1 MNCIYCGT
9 PLSDIDY
16 CTGCGADITILK
28 RVARISN
35 LLYNEGLDKA
45 RVRDLSGAIKS
56 LKRSLEFNKENK
68 DARNL
73 LGLVY
78 FESGEVV
85 SALTEWV
92 ISKNMNPD
100 DNLAEYYIDKLQSN
114 KNKLDTINQT
124 IRKYNQAL
132 VYCRED
138 HDDMA
143 MIQLKKVLS
152 QNPKLIK
159 AYHLL
164 ALLYL
169 KHQDYE
175 KARKLLKKAAFIDT
189 NNTTTLRYLQEVELA
204 TGISTSLD
212 VKRKKKYAKEKVDR
226 LSGTVTYMNGNE
238 MIIQPT
244 TFRDSSAVAT
254 FINIFLGI
262 VLGAAVV
269 WFLVVPSTR
278 QSIYEKAN
286 AQVTDANSQMAAQV
300 SRVQGLQEEIDGY
313 QSKVDAANKAKEE
326 ADKKADSY
334 DEILQAANDY
344 LANDMT
350 KAADAFNQIEE
361 SSMTG
366 KGQELYATLKT
377 ALADYV
383 FTEAY
388 NAGATAFASGD
399 YKTAITQLKKATEAK
414 TDDFNA
420 WYYLA
425 FSYRNNNDTKK
436 ANKIFRQIVQQFP
449 TQAAAYNIS
458 SYITSDT
465 SSGSSTTN
473 ATQGTTTGGT
483 DTTNTAGTTDTTNA
497 AGTTDNTTGAADTTG
512 GYQDTTGNDTT
523 GNDTTGDNGTA
534 DINNMFG
541 IE

>member
-100 DNLAEYYIDKLQSN
+100 DNPAEYYIDKLQSN

-334 DEILQAANDY
+334 DEILQ
-344 LANDMT
+344 
-350 KAADAFNQIEE
+350 
-361 SSMTG
+361 
-366 KGQELYATLKT
+366 ELYATLKT

-420 WYYLA
+420 WDYLA
-425 FSYRNNNDTKK
+425 FSYRNKNDTKK

-512 GYQDTTGNDTT
+512 NDTT
-523 GNDTTGDNGTA
+523 GNDTAGDNGTA

>member
-9 PLSDIDY
+9 PLSNIDY
-16 CTGCGADITILK
+16 CTGCGADITIQK
-28 RVARISN
+28 RIIRISN

-56 LKRSLEFNKENK
+56 LKRSLEFNKENM

-92 ISKNMNPD
+92 ISKNMNPE
-100 DNLAEYYIDKLQSN
+100 NNAAEYYIDKLQSN

-138 HDDMA
+138 NDDMA

-169 KHQDYE
+169 KHQEYE

-204 TGISTSLD
+204 TGISTSLEQ
-212 VKRKKKYAKEKVDR
+212 KRKKKYAKEKVDR
-226 LSGTVTYMNGNE
+226 LNGTVTYMSGNE

-244 TFRDSSAVAT
+244 TFRDSSTVAT

-262 VLGAAVV
+262 LLGAAVV

-278 QSIYEKAN
+278 QSIYADAN
-286 AQVTDANSQMAAQV
+286 SQVTDANTKMAAQV
-300 SRVQGLQEEIDGY
+300 SKVQGLEEEIADY
-313 QSKVDAANKAKEE
+313 QSKVDEANKVKDEANKKAESYEDILEAAN
-326 ADKKADSY
+326 Y
-334 DEILQAANDY
+334 YI
-344 LANDMT
+344 ANDMT
-350 KAADAFNQIEE
+350 KAADALNQISED
-361 SSMTG
+361 SMTG
-366 KGQELYATLKT
+366 KGKELYTSLKT
-377 ALADYV
+377 ALSDYV
-383 FTEAY
+383 FNEAY
-388 NAGATAFASGD
+388 AAGATAYAAGD
-399 YKTAITQLKKATEAK
+399 YQKAIEQLKKATEAK
-414 TDDFNA
+414 PDDFNA

-425 FSYRNNNDTKK
+425 FSYRNTNDMEK
-436 ANKIFRQIVQQFP
+436 ANKAFKG
-449 TQAAAYNIS
+449 IS
-458 SYITSDT
+458 
-465 SSGSSTTN
+465 
-473 ATQGTTTGGT
+473 
-483 DTTNTAGTTDTTNA
+483 
-497 AGTTDNTTGAADTTG
+497 
-512 GYQDTTGNDTT
+512 
-523 GNDTTGDNGTA
+523 
-534 DINNMFG
+534 
-541 IE
+541 E

>member
-28 RVARISN
+28 RVMRISN

-138 HDDMA
+138 NDDMA
-143 MIQLKKVLS
+143 VIQLKKVLS

-169 KHQDYE
+169 KRQEYE

-212 VKRKKKYAKEKVDR
+212 MKRKKKYAKEKVDR
-226 LSGTVTYMNGNE
+226 LNGTVTYMNGNE
-238 MIIQPT
+238 MIIQPA

-262 VLGAAVV
+262 ILGAAVV
-269 WFLVVPSTR
+269 WFLAVPATR

-286 AQVTDANSQMAAQV
+286 VQVTDANAQMAAQV
-300 SRVQGLQEEIDGY
+300 SKVQDLQDEIDGY
-313 QSKVDAANKAKEE
+313 QSKVDAANQAKEE

-334 DEILQAANDY
+334 DEILQAANYY

-366 KGQELYATLKT
+366 KGKELYATLKT

-388 NAGATAFASGD
+388 NAGASAFAQGD

-425 FSYRNNNDTKK
+425 FSYRNNNETKK
-436 ANKIFRQIVQQFP
+436 ANKILQQIIQKFP
-449 TQAAAYNIS
+449 TQAASYNIS

-465 SSGSSTTN
+465 SS
-473 ATQGTTTGGT
+473 
-483 DTTNTAGTTDTTNA
+483 DTS
-497 AGTTDNTTGAADTTG
+497 TTDNTDTTTGNTTGTGAANTDTTDNTG
-512 GYQDTTGNDTT
+512 AENSGTTSADTTD
-523 GNDTTGDNGTA
+523 DYTGDGSYGTA
-534 DINNMFG
+534 DVDINNMFG

>member
-1 MNCIYCGT
+1 
-9 PLSDIDY
+9 
-16 CTGCGADITILK
+16 
-28 RVARISN
+28 
-35 LLYNEGLDKA
+35 
-45 RVRDLSGAIKS
+45 
-56 LKRSLEFNKENK
+56 
-68 DARNL
+68 
-73 LGLVY
+73 
-78 FESGEVV
+78 
-85 SALTEWV
+85 
-92 ISKNMNPD
+92 MNPD
-100 DNLAEYYIDKLQSN
+100 NNLAEYYIDKLQSN

-334 DEILQAANDY
+334 DEILQAANYY

-497 AGTTDNTTGAADTTG
+497 AGTTDNTTGADDTTG
-512 GYQDTTGNDTT
+512 GDQDTTGNDTTGNDTT

>member
-334 DEILQAANDY
+334 DEILQAANYY

-399 YKTAITQLKKATEAK
+399 YKTAITQLKRRPKP
-414 TDDFNA
+414 
-420 WYYLA
+420 
-425 FSYRNNNDTKK
+425 
-436 ANKIFRQIVQQFP
+436 RQM
-449 TQAAAYNIS
+449 IS
-458 SYITSDT
+458 MPGIIWPFLTVT
-465 SSGSSTTN
+465 TTIRKRRTRSSGRSYSSSRHRRQLIIFPATSQAILHRAAVRQMPHRVRRPEERTPQIQPEQPIPQMQPGQRITPPGRMTRPEMIRPEMIPQAITVLRISTTCLALN
-473 ATQGTTTGGT
+473 KK
-483 DTTNTAGTTDTTNA
+483 
-497 AGTTDNTTGAADTTG
+497 
-512 GYQDTTGNDTT
+512 
-523 GNDTTGDNGTA
+523 
-534 DINNMFG
+534 I
-541 IE
+541 

>member
-313 QSKVDAANKAKEE
+313 QSKVDAANKA
-326 ADKKADSY
+326 
-334 DEILQAANDY
+334 
-344 LANDMT
+344 
-350 KAADAFNQIEE
+350 
-361 SSMTG
+361 
-366 KGQELYATLKT
+366 
-377 ALADYV
+377 
-383 FTEAY
+383 

-512 GYQDTTGNDTT
+512 NDTT

>member
-9 PLSDIDY
+9 PLSGIDY
-16 CTGCGADITILK
+16 CTGCGADITIQK
-28 RVARISN
+28 RVIRISN

-45 RVRDLSGAIKS
+45 RVRDLSGAIKC
-56 LKRSLEFNKENK
+56 LKRSLEFNKENM

-92 ISKNMNPD
+92 ISKNMGVPGNV
-100 DNLAEYYIDKLQSN
+100 AEVYIDRLQSN

-143 MIQLKKVLS
+143 IIQLKKVLS

-164 ALLYL
+164 SLLYL
-169 KHQDYE
+169 KRQEYE

-212 VKRKKKYAKEKVDR
+212 SKKKKRYAKEKVDR
-226 LSGTVTYMNGNE
+226 LNGTITYMNGNE

-262 VLGAAVV
+262 ILGVAVV
-269 WFLVVPSTR
+269 WFLVIPSTK
-278 QSIYEKAN
+278 QEIYEEAN
-286 AQVTDANSQMAAQV
+286 KQVTDANAKMASQTSKV
-300 SRVQGLQEEIDGY
+300 RGLEEEIEGY
-313 QSKVDAANKAKEE
+313 QSKVDEANRIKDE
-326 ADKKADSY
+326 ANKKADSY
-334 DEILQAANDY
+334 EEILEAANAY
-344 LANDMT
+344 LVGDTT
-350 KAADAFNQIEE
+350 KAAEVLGNVDAD
-361 SSMTG
+361 SMDG
-366 KGQELYATLKT
+366 KGKELYESLNGV
-377 ALADYV
+377 LSDYV
-383 FTEAY
+383 FQEAY
-388 NAGATAFASGD
+388 NAGTVAYAAGD
-399 YKTAITQLKKATEAK
+399 YAKAIEQLKKATEAK
-414 TDDFNA
+414 ATDYNS
-420 WYYLA
+420 WHYLA
-425 FSYRNNNDTKK
+425 FAYRNSNDITN
-436 ANKIFRQIVQQFP
+436 ANKIFREIIQRFP
-449 TQAAAYNIS
+449 TQATANNIS
-458 SYITSDT
+458 AYITEE
-465 SSGSSTTN
+465 
-473 ATQGTTTGGT
+473 GTGT
-483 DTTNTAGTTDTTNA
+483 ADTAGTTSDDDT
-497 AGTTDNTTGAADTTG
+497 AGTAGNGTTG
-512 GYQDTTGNDTT
+512 
-523 GNDTTGDNGTA
+523 DTTGDTTGETTAGDNAANNGNTG
-534 DINNMFG
+534 DIINSMFG

>member
-9 PLSDIDY
+9 PLSNIDY
-16 CTGCGADITILK
+16 CTGCGADITIQK
-28 RVARISN
+28 RIIRISN

-45 RVRDLSGAIKS
+45 RVRDLSGAVKS
-56 LKRSLEFNKENK
+56 LKRSLEFNKENM

-92 ISKNMNPD
+92 ISKNMNPE
-100 DNLAEYYIDKLQSN
+100 NNAAEYYIDKLQSN

-138 HDDMA
+138 NDDMA
-143 MIQLKKVLS
+143 VIQLKKVLS

-169 KHQDYE
+169 KRQEYE

-212 VKRKKKYAKEKVDR
+212 PKRKKKYAKEKVDR
-226 LSGTVTYMNGNE
+226 LNGTVTYMSGNE

-262 VLGAAVV
+262 LLGAAVV

-278 QSIYEKAN
+278 QQIYADAN
-286 AQVTDANSQMAAQV
+286 GQITDANTKMATQV
-300 SRVQGLQEEIDGY
+300 SKVHGLEEEIAGY
-313 QSKVDAANKAKEE
+313 QSKVDEANKVKDE
-326 ADKKADSY
+326 ANQKAESY
-334 DEILQAANDY
+334 EQILEAADY
-344 LANDMT
+344 YIAGDMT
-350 KAADAFNQIEE
+350 KAADAFNQISEG
-361 SSMTG
+361 SMTG
-366 KGQELYATLKT
+366 KGKDLYGSLKT

-383 FTEAY
+383 FNEAY
-388 NAGATAFASGD
+388 SAGTTAYTSGD
-399 YKTAITQLKKATEAK
+399 YEKAIEQLKKATEAK
-414 TDDFNA
+414 SDDFNA

-425 FSYRNNNDTKK
+425 FSYRNSNDTEN
-436 ANKIFRQIVQQFP
+436 ANKAFQEIIQKFP
-449 TQAAAYNIS
+449 TQAASYNIS
-458 SYITSDT
+458 SYLTSGA
-465 SSGSSTTN
+465 SSGNGTAETDSTGS
-473 ATQGTTTGGT
+473 TQSGNGTGESG
-483 DTTNTAGTTDTTNA
+483 
-497 AGTTDNTTGAADTTG
+497 DTTG
-512 GYQDTTGNDTT
+512 LQNNG
-523 GNDTTGDNGTA
+523 TTGDGGEQGGVTTIGGNDDNGNVV
-534 DINNMFG
+534 NNMLG
-541 IE
+541 ID

>member
-313 QSKVDAANKAKEE
+313 QSKVDAAN
-326 ADKKADSY
+326 
-334 DEILQAANDY
+334 
-344 LANDMT
+344 
-350 KAADAFNQIEE
+350 
-361 SSMTG
+361 
-366 KGQELYATLKT
+366 
-377 ALADYV
+377 
-383 FTEAY
+383 
-388 NAGATAFASGD
+388 
-399 YKTAITQLKKATEAK
+399 
-414 TDDFNA
+414 
-420 WYYLA
+420 
-425 FSYRNNNDTKK
+425 
-436 ANKIFRQIVQQFP
+436 
-449 TQAAAYNIS
+449 
-458 SYITSDT
+458 
-465 SSGSSTTN
+465 
-473 ATQGTTTGGT
+473 
-483 DTTNTAGTTDTTNA
+483 
-497 AGTTDNTTGAADTTG
+497 
-512 GYQDTTGNDTT
+512 
-523 GNDTTGDNGTA
+523 
-534 DINNMFG
+534 
-541 IE
+541 

>member
-1 MNCIYCGT
+1 MTLQEGINLSSIIEKEAVLDEDRALISSVFYNRLDIGMPLQSDATIQYIFDERKQIVTYADLKIDSPYNTYLNKGLPPT
-9 PLSDIDY
+9 PIANP
-16 CTGCGADITILK
+16 G
-28 RVARISN
+28 
-35 LLYNEGLDKA
+35 
-45 RVRDLSGAIKS
+45 IKS
-56 LKRSLEFNKENK
+56 IKAALYPEKTDNIYIVAKIDGGNNKSTNYEDHIKYEKENK

-92 ISKNMNPD
+92 ISNNMNPD

-254 FINIFLGI
+254 FINFFLGI

-300 SRVQGLQEEIDGY
+300 SRVQGLQEENDGY
-313 QSKVDAANKAKEE
+313 QRKVEAANNAKEE
-326 ADKKADSY
+326 A
-334 DEILQAANDY
+334 N
-344 LANDMT
+344 
-350 KAADAFNQIEE
+350 
-361 SSMTG
+361 
-366 KGQELYATLKT
+366 
-377 ALADYV
+377 
-383 FTEAY
+383 TE
-388 NAGATAFASGD
+388 N
-399 YKTAITQLKKATEAK
+399 
-414 TDDFNA
+414 
-420 WYYLA
+420 
-425 FSYRNNNDTKK
+425 
-436 ANKIFRQIVQQFP
+436 
-449 TQAAAYNIS
+449 
-458 SYITSDT
+458 
-465 SSGSSTTN
+465 
-473 ATQGTTTGGT
+473 
-483 DTTNTAGTTDTTNA
+483 
-497 AGTTDNTTGAADTTG
+497 
-512 GYQDTTGNDTT
+512 
-523 GNDTTGDNGTA
+523 
-534 DINNMFG
+534 
-541 IE
+541 

>member
-334 DEILQAANDY
+334 DEILQAANYY

-399 YKTAITQLKKATEAK
+399 YKTAITQLKKANK
-414 TDDFNA
+414 T
-420 WYYLA
+420 
-425 FSYRNNNDTKK
+425 
-436 ANKIFRQIVQQFP
+436 FRQIVQQFP

-512 GYQDTTGNDTT
+512 GDQDTTGNDTT

>member
-9 PLSDIDY
+9 PLSGIDF
-16 CTGCGADITILK
+16 CTGCGADITIQK
-28 RVARISN
+28 RIIRISN

-45 RVRDLSGAIKS
+45 RVRDLSGAVKS
-56 LKRSLEFNKENK
+56 LKRSLEFNKENV

-85 SALTEWV
+85 LALTEWV
-92 ISKNMNPD
+92 ISKNMNIPG
-100 DNLAEYYIDKLQSN
+100 NVAEVYIDKLQSN

-138 HDDMA
+138 NDDMA
-143 MIQLKKVLS
+143 VIQLKKVLS

-164 ALLYL
+164 SLLYL
-169 KHQDYE
+169 KRQEYE

-212 VKRKKKYAKEKVDR
+212 PKKKKKYAKEKVDR
-226 LSGTVTYMNGNE
+226 LNGTVTYMNGNE

-262 VLGAAVV
+262 ILGAAVV
-269 WFLVVPSTR
+269 WFLVIPSTR
-278 QSIYEKAN
+278 QGIYEEAN
-286 AQVTDANSQMAAQV
+286 RQVTDANSQMASQTAKV
-300 SRVQGLQEEIDGY
+300 RGLEEEIAGY
-313 QSKVDAANKAKEE
+313 QSKVDEANKVKDE
-326 ADKKADSY
+326 ANKKADSY
-334 DEILQAANDY
+334 EEVLTAANYY
-344 LANDMT
+344 LAGDTT
-350 KAADAFNQIEE
+350 KAADALNKI
-361 SSMTG
+361 SADSMSG
-366 KGQELYATLKT
+366 KGKELYDSLKT

-383 FTEAY
+383 FNEAY
-388 NAGATAFASGD
+388 SAGTTAYSAGD
-399 YKTAITQLKKATEAK
+399 YAKAIEQLKKATEAK
-414 TDDFNA
+414 PDDYNA

-425 FSYRNNNDTKK
+425 FAYRNSNDTAN
-436 ANKIFRQIVQQFP
+436 ANKAFQEIVQKFP

-458 SYITSDT
+458 SYITDSSAGNGGEGGLGQGDMPDEGNTGRTAESESD
-465 SSGSSTTN
+465 SYQNPDEDVTN
-473 ATQGTTTGGT
+473 ITGG
-483 DTTNTAGTTDTTNA
+483 
-497 AGTTDNTTGAADTTG
+497 
-512 GYQDTTGNDTT
+512 QDTDGNVDV
-523 GNDTTGDNGTA
+523 NR
-534 DINNMFG
+534 MFG

>member
-1 MNCIYCGT
+1 M
-9 PLSDIDY
+9 
-16 CTGCGADITILK
+16 
-28 RVARISN
+28 
-35 LLYNEGLDKA
+35 
-45 RVRDLSGAIKS
+45 
-56 LKRSLEFNKENK
+56 
-68 DARNL
+68 
-73 LGLVY
+73 
-78 FESGEVV
+78 
-85 SALTEWV
+85 
-92 ISKNMNPD
+92 
-100 DNLAEYYIDKLQSN
+100 
-114 KNKLDTINQT
+114 
-124 IRKYNQAL
+124 
-132 VYCRED
+132 
-138 HDDMA
+138 
-143 MIQLKKVLS
+143 
-152 QNPKLIK
+152 
-159 AYHLL
+159 
-164 ALLYL
+164 LYL

-334 DEILQAANDY
+334 DEILQAANYY

-425 FSYRNNNDTKK
+425 FSYRNNNDTK
-436 ANKIFRQIVQQFP
+436 RR
-449 TQAAAYNIS
+449 TR
-458 SYITSDT
+458 
-465 SSGSSTTN
+465 SSGRSYSSSRHRRQLIIFP
-473 ATQGTTTGGT
+473 ATSQ
-483 DTTNTAGTTDTTNA
+483 AILHRA
-497 AGTTDNTTGAADTTG
+497 AVRQMPHRVRRPEERTPQIQPGQQITPLGRLIRP
-512 GYQDTTGNDTT
+512 
-523 GNDTTGDNGTA
+523 A
-534 DINNMFG
+534 DIRIRPEM
-541 IE
+541 I

>member
-138 HDDMA
+138 NDDMA
-143 MIQLKKVLS
+143 VIQLKKVLS

-169 KHQDYE
+169 KRQEYE

-212 VKRKKKYAKEKVDR
+212 MKRKKKYAKEKVDR
-226 LSGTVTYMNGNE
+226 LRGTVTYMNGNE

-262 VLGAAVV
+262 ILGAAVV
-269 WFLVVPSTR
+269 WFLAVPATR

-286 AQVTDANSQMAAQV
+286 VQVTDANAQMAAQV
-300 SRVQGLQEEIDGY
+300 SKVQGLQEEIDGY
-313 QSKVDAANKAKEE
+313 QSKVDAANQAKDE

-334 DEILQAANDY
+334 DEILQAANYY

-361 SSMTG
+361 NSMTG
-366 KGQELYATLKT
+366 KGKELYTTLKT

-388 NAGATAFASGD
+388 NAGAAAFAQGD

-425 FSYRNNNDTKK
+425 FSYRNNNETKK
-436 ANKIFRQIVQQFP
+436 ANKILQQIIQKFP
-449 TQAAAYNIS
+449 TQAASYNIS

-465 SSGSSTTN
+465 SADN
-473 ATQGTTTGGT
+473 N
-483 DTTNTAGTTDTTNA
+483 NTA
-497 AGTTDNTTGAADTTG
+497 AGTGAEDITGNVTGTDVTDNDTTAADTAGDATGSYPDTTG
-512 GYQDTTGNDTT
+512 GD
-523 GNDTTGDNGTA
+523 TGDGNV

>member
-1 MNCIYCGT
+1 
-9 PLSDIDY
+9 
-16 CTGCGADITILK
+16 
-28 RVARISN
+28 
-35 LLYNEGLDKA
+35 
-45 RVRDLSGAIKS
+45 
-56 LKRSLEFNKENK
+56 
-68 DARNL
+68 
-73 LGLVY
+73 
-78 FESGEVV
+78 
-85 SALTEWV
+85 
-92 ISKNMNPD
+92 
-100 DNLAEYYIDKLQSN
+100 
-114 KNKLDTINQT
+114 
-124 IRKYNQAL
+124 
-132 VYCRED
+132 
-138 HDDMA
+138 MA

-334 DEILQAANDY
+334 DEILQAANYY

-425 FSYRNNNDTKK
+425 FSYHNNNDTKK

-458 SYITSDT
+458 GYITSDT
-465 SSGSSTTN
+465 SSGSGTTN

-512 GYQDTTGNDTT
+512 NDTTGNDTT

>member
-1 MNCIYCGT
+1 
-9 PLSDIDY
+9 
-16 CTGCGADITILK
+16 
-28 RVARISN
+28 
-35 LLYNEGLDKA
+35 
-45 RVRDLSGAIKS
+45 
-56 LKRSLEFNKENK
+56 
-68 DARNL
+68 
-73 LGLVY
+73 
-78 FESGEVV
+78 
-85 SALTEWV
+85 
-92 ISKNMNPD
+92 
-100 DNLAEYYIDKLQSN
+100 
-114 KNKLDTINQT
+114 
-124 IRKYNQAL
+124 
-132 VYCRED
+132 
-138 HDDMA
+138 
-143 MIQLKKVLS
+143 
-152 QNPKLIK
+152 
-159 AYHLL
+159 
-164 ALLYL
+164 
-169 KHQDYE
+169 
-175 KARKLLKKAAFIDT
+175 
-189 NNTTTLRYLQEVELA
+189 
-204 TGISTSLD
+204 
-212 VKRKKKYAKEKVDR
+212 
-226 LSGTVTYMNGNE
+226 MNGNE

-334 DEILQAANDY
+334 DEILQAANYY

-436 ANKIFRQIVQQFP
+436 AEQDLPADRTAVP
-449 TQAAAYNIS
+449 
-458 SYITSDT
+458 D
-465 SSGSSTTN
+465 
-473 ATQGTTTGGT
+473 TGGSL
-483 DTTNTAGTTDTTNA
+483 
-497 AGTTDNTTGAADTTG
+497 
-512 GYQDTTGNDTT
+512 
-523 GNDTTGDNGTA
+523 
-534 DINNMFG
+534 
-541 IE
+541 